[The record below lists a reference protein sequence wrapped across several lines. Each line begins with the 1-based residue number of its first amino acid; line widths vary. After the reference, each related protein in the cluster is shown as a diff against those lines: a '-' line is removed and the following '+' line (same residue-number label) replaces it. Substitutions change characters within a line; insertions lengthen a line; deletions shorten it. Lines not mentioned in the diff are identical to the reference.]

1 MAASF
6 SFGASMNT
14 IHVNLAAR
22 SYDVHTGAN
31 LLARAGEL
39 IAPFAPSNRVF
50 IVTDETVAR
59 LHRPALAASL
69 DAAGLKNWTIT
80 LPPGES
86 AKSFTG
92 LELVTRHL
100 LQAGVSRKDLVVA
113 FGGGVIGDLSGLAAG
128 LVKRGVDFVQIPTTL
143 LAQVDSSVGG
153 KTAIDTPEGKNLIGL
168 IHQPK
173 LVLADTDVLA
183 TLPKRELRAGYA
195 EIIKAALIGDAEFF
209 DWCEKA
215 APFILGEAPEPKTVG
230 ERAHRQG
237 TLQAAIATAISFKAR
252 IVEQDE
258 TEQGV
263 RALLNL
269 GHTFAHALEA
279 HSAYDGTL
287 LHGEAVAAGIA
298 LAFQIS
304 AQLGHCPQADADRV
318 RRHLEHAGFTT
329 DLRKLPGAPY
339 DAQKLT
345 ALMAADKKNEAG
357 LLTLIL
363 SRGIGRAFM
372 DRNAPSDVVLELL
385 QQETKQ

>member
-1 MAASF
+1 MD
-6 SFGASMNT
+6 T

-153 KTAIDTPEGKNLIGL
+153 KTAIDTPEGKNLVGL
-168 IHQPK
+168 INQPR
-173 LVLADTDVLA
+173 LVLADTALLK
-183 TLPKRELRAGYA
+183 TLPARELRAGYA
-195 EIIKAALIGDAEFF
+195 EIVKAGLISDAPFFAWCEANVGAILACEPEAIDRAVAHAIAFKAAVV
-209 DWCEKA
+209 
-215 APFILGEAPEPKTVG
+215 EA
-230 ERAHRQG
+230 
-237 TLQAAIATAISFKAR
+237 
-252 IVEQDE
+252 DE
-258 TEQGV
+258 TEQGE

-279 HSAYDGTL
+279 HGGYSSKL
-287 LHGEAVAAGIA
+287 LHGEAVAAGCV
-298 LAFQIS
+298 LAFKLS
-304 AQLGHCPQADADRV
+304 AALGICTEADCRRV
-318 RRHLEHAGFTT
+318 AEHMRQAGFVI
-329 DLRKLPGAPY
+329 DLTRLPAAPY
-339 DAQKLT
+339 DVDR
-345 ALMAADKKNEAG
+345 LMSLIASDK
-357 LLTLIL
+357 
-363 SRGIGRAFM
+363 
-372 DRNAPSDVVLELL
+372 
-385 QQETKQ
+385 

>member
-1 MAASF
+1 
-6 SFGASMNT
+6 MNT
-14 IHVNLAAR
+14 IQIKLGAR

-59 LHRPALAASL
+59 LHRPALVASL
-69 DAAGLKNWTIT
+69 DAAGLKNWSIT

-92 LELVTRHL
+92 LEMLTRHL
-100 LQAGVSRKDLVVA
+100 LQAGVSRKDLVIA
-113 FGGGVIGDLSGLAAG
+113 FGGGVIGDLAGLAAG

-173 LVLADTDVLA
+173 LVLADLDVLG
-183 TLPKRELRAGYA
+183 TLDSRQMRAGYA
-195 EIIKAALIGDAEFF
+195 EIVKAALIGDAEFF
-209 DWCEKA
+209 TWCEEHGPAVLA
-215 APFILGEAPEPKTVG
+215 AKPNAL
-230 ERAHRQG
+230 
-237 TLQAAIATAISFKAR
+237 LYAIAIAISFKAR
-252 IVEQDE
+252 IVEADE
-258 TEQGV
+258 TEQGA

-279 HSAYDGTL
+279 HCAYDGTL
-287 LHGEAVAAGIA
+287 LHGEAVAAGIN
-298 LAFQIS
+298 LAFQLS
-304 AQLGHCPQADADRV
+304 AQLGHCAQADADRV
-318 RRHLEHAGFTT
+318 RRHLENMGFIT
-329 DLRKLPGAPY
+329 DLRQLPGAPY
-339 DAQKLT
+339 DAVKLT
-345 ALMAADKKNEAG
+345 ALMAADKKNQAG

-363 SRGIGRAFM
+363 TRGIGRAFI
-372 DRNAPSDVVLELL
+372 DRDAPADVVLELL
-385 QQETKQ
+385 QQETK

>member
-1 MAASF
+1 
-6 SFGASMNT
+6 MNT
-14 IHVNLAAR
+14 IHVNLGAR

-31 LLARAGEL
+31 LLSRAGEL
-39 IAPFAPSNRVF
+39 IAPYAPSNRVF
-50 IVTDETVAR
+50 IITDETVAR
-59 LHRPALAASL
+59 LHRPALTSSL

-92 LELVTRHL
+92 LEMVTRHL
-100 LQAGVSRKDLVVA
+100 LQAGVTRKDLVIA

-128 LVKRGVDFVQIPTTL
+128 LAKRGVDFVQIPTTL

-173 LVLADTDVLA
+173 LVIADLDVLA
-183 TLPKRELRAGYA
+183 TLDARQMRAGYA
-195 EIIKAALIGDAEFF
+195 EIVKAALIGDADFF
-209 DWCEKA
+209 DWCEENA
-215 APFILGEAPEPKTVG
+215 AALLLGKSAALE
-230 ERAHRQG
+230 H
-237 TLQAAIATAISFKAR
+237 AIATAISFKAR
-252 IVEQDE
+252 IVEADE

-287 LHGEAVAAGIA
+287 LHGEAVAAGIN
-298 LAFQIS
+298 LAFQLS
-304 AQLGHCPQADADRV
+304 AQIGHCSADDAQRV
-318 RRHLEHAGFTT
+318 RQHLTLAGFIT

-345 ALMAADKKNEAG
+345 ALMAADKKNDAG

-363 SRGIGRAFM
+363 ARGIGKAFT
-372 DRNAPSDVVLELL
+372 DRNAPVDRVLELL
-385 QQETKQ
+385 QQEIK